1 MQKYL
6 TKNLQSGNAKQEKGT
21 KPTTRK
27 SEANDNKAVQKQPNA
42 QDKMLDLESEAAK
55 LAETV
60 LNIART

>member
-21 KPTTRK
+21 KTTTRK
-27 SEANDNKAVQKQPNA
+27 SEANDKVVQKQPNA